1 MRAVDRAPTRRTA
14 PRLRRGAA
22 LWGRPGFRSRSQVRR
37 GTRECKGGG
46 LPATYDSRPVRIP
59 APADSGMTVVL
70 LMIGR
75 SDTTQ
80 DVR

>member
-1 MRAVDRAPTRRTA
+1 
-14 PRLRRGAA
+14 
-22 LWGRPGFRSRSQVRR
+22 
-37 GTRECKGGG
+37 
-46 LPATYDSRPVRIP
+46 VRIP